1 MNNITVF
8 NFNQNQVRT
17 QTINGEP
24 WFCLADCRSALG
36 LSETTKSQI
45 RLPEAGVRKQH
56 IRYSSGSKLVNFI
69 NEPNLYRL
77 IFRSNKPQAQ
87 AFADWVYN
95 EVLPSIRKTG
105 AYGVPSLDVKA
116 LAVAVAAEMR
126 ANNLL
131 PSPKPKQPEFIRG
144 FIDDQVMRM
153 DVVTPFADI
162 YQMFNL
168 WCLSHD
174 KPTPSAI
181 RLSLFLQANGFEK
194 TTDRK
199 GNKAFRLGLKQYDNS
214 RFRYAF
220 EPVRKFSGSGIYKV
234 RGGEC
239 YQAIS
244 SVSKS
249 DVLYT
254 WFNLRTGQAEGPA
267 ASTTMSNF
275 ESLLEAKMTAVV
287 EVFSKDGSPRFVG
300 LAA

>member
-1 MNNITVF
+1 MTNQISIY
-8 NFNQNQVRT
+8 NFNQNPVRT

-24 WFCLADCRSALG
+24 WFCLSDACTALNLKQARSDRLPVKG
-36 LSETTKSQI
+36 VTKSHT
-45 RLPEAGVRKQH
+45 LTNGGKQE
-56 IRYSSGSKLVNFI
+56 LTFI